1 MYDQTAADTAVQHL
15 RALSAELD
23 KHGIDSDLVTSGFRP
38 RLRLHLVVEDLHPD
52 AAFED
57 NVVAA
62 PGADG
67 RWLLWWPW
75 AEQIADVDD
84 PAKAAEVICG
94 PLRDDSGADDAP
106 GEE

>member
-1 MYDQTAADTAVQHL
+1 MYDQAAADTAVRHL
-15 RALSAELD
+15 RVLGAELTGR
-23 KHGIDSDLVTSGFRP
+23 GIESDVVTSGFRP
-38 RLRLHLVVEDLHPD
+38 RLRLHLVVEDLYPD

-67 RWLLWWPW
+67 RWSLRWPW
-75 AEQIADVDD
+75 AAQIADPV
-84 PAKAAEVICG
+84 KAAEVIGG
-94 PLRDDSGADDAP
+94 PLRDDPGADDAP